1 MRTDDVRTRTV
12 LRNLVQR
19 GRQLFLRRGDERRL
33 IRSHTAG
40 EQRLPRFPVTVRVGR
55 EKVHARKAVD
65 LQVDEAWCSD
75 PDSVGRAQTNA
86 GDVTVDHVDVPENEA
101 PVDER
106 CPDSESHG

>member
-1 MRTDDVRTRTV
+1 MNRRDYRD
-12 LRNLVQR
+12 LSLSA
-19 GRQLFLRRGDERRL
+19 LRRCTAIRNARAERRL
-33 IRSHTAG
+33 VRSHTAG